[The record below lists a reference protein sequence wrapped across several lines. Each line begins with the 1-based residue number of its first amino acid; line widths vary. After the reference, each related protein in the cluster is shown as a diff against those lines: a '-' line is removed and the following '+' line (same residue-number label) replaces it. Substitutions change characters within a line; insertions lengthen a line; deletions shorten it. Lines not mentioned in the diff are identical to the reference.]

1 MGWGNE
7 EKLEFQEPQ
16 NTELDVYQFE
26 INTISNETL
35 ESTRNMRRMCEESK
49 DMGQKTMGLL
59 ENQGESIENWEEVAD
74 KINED
79 MKMAEKALKDMDR
92 ACFGFIP
99 RFWKV
104 GGGFKEDDAVW
115 KEPDQPKNDQL
126 PELKGLNPDHCF
138 VATANE
144 SGVQDDREKEMEENM
159 NEVSATIVNLRNM
172 ANDIGNVTKAQ
183 NEMLNRIEAKN
194 NSDIQRVAMA
204 VKQAAALNS

>member
-1 MGWGNE
+1 
-7 EKLEFQEPQ
+7 
-16 NTELDVYQFE
+16 
-26 INTISNETL
+26 
-35 ESTRNMRRMCEESK
+35 
-49 DMGQKTMGLL
+49 MGQKTMGLL
-59 ENQGESIENWEEVAD
+59 ENQGESIENWEE
-74 KINED
+74 
-79 MKMAEKALKDMDR
+79 MAEKALKDMDR

-115 KEPDQPKNDQL
+115 KEPEQPKNDQL

-144 SGVQDDREKEMEENM
+144 SREQDAREKEMEENM

>member
-115 KEPDQPKNDQL
+115 KEPEQPKNDQL

>member
-7 EKLEFQEPQ
+7 EKFEFQEPQ
-16 NTELDVYQFE
+16 NTELDVLQFE

-115 KEPDQPKNDQL
+115 KEPAQPKNEQL

-138 VATANE
+138 VATASE
-144 SGVQDDREKEMEENM
+144 SGEQDAREKEMEENM

-172 ANDIGNVTKAQ
+172 ANDIGNVTKGQ

>member
-7 EKLEFQEPQ
+7 EKFEFQEPQ
-16 NTELDVYQFE
+16 NTELDVLQFE

-115 KEPDQPKNDQL
+115 KEPEQPKNDQL

>member
-7 EKLEFQEPQ
+7 EKFEFKEPQ

-26 INTISNETL
+26 INEIANETL

-104 GGGFKEDDAVW
+104 FSPCKLCWFAGDVRCLQVGGICK
-115 KEPDQPKNDQL
+115 L
-126 PELKGLNPDHCF
+126 
-138 VATANE
+138 
-144 SGVQDDREKEMEENM
+144 
-159 NEVSATIVNLRNM
+159 
-172 ANDIGNVTKAQ
+172 
-183 NEMLNRIEAKN
+183 
-194 NSDIQRVAMA
+194 
-204 VKQAAALNS
+204 

>member
-7 EKLEFQEPQ
+7 EKFEFKEPQ

-26 INTISNETL
+26 INEIANETL

-104 GGGFKEDDAVW
+104 TASKYLKLGGERHPYEHHYYPLNITILRLLFLFLDSIADD
-115 KEPDQPKNDQL
+115 K
-126 PELKGLNPDHCF
+126 
-138 VATANE
+138 
-144 SGVQDDREKEMEENM
+144 
-159 NEVSATIVNLRNM
+159 
-172 ANDIGNVTKAQ
+172 
-183 NEMLNRIEAKN
+183 
-194 NSDIQRVAMA
+194 
-204 VKQAAALNS
+204 

>member
-7 EKLEFQEPQ
+7 EKFEFQEPQ

>member
-1 MGWGNE
+1 MG
-7 EKLEFQEPQ
+7 
-16 NTELDVYQFE
+16 
-26 INTISNETL
+26 TL

-49 DMGQKTMGLL
+49 
-59 ENQGESIENWEEVAD
+59 
-74 KINED
+74 D

-126 PELKGLNPDHCF
+126 PVVKGLNPDHCF

-172 ANDIGNVTKAQ
+172 ANGIGNVTKAQ

>member
-172 ANDIGNVTKAQ
+172 ANDIGNVTKGQ

>member
-7 EKLEFQEPQ
+7 EKFEFQEPQ

-115 KEPDQPKNDQL
+115 KEPQQPKNEQL

-138 VATANE
+138 VATASE
-144 SGVQDDREKEMEENM
+144 SGEQDAREKEMEENM

>member
-7 EKLEFQEPQ
+7 EKFEFQEPQ

-35 ESTRNMRRMCEESK
+35 ESTRNMRRMCEVSK

-104 GGGFKEDDAVW
+104 
-115 KEPDQPKNDQL
+115 
-126 PELKGLNPDHCF
+126 
-138 VATANE
+138 TA
-144 SGVQDDREKEMEENM
+144 RK
-159 NEVSATIVNLRNM
+159 
-172 ANDIGNVTKAQ
+172 
-183 NEMLNRIEAKN
+183 
-194 NSDIQRVAMA
+194 
-204 VKQAAALNS
+204 

>member
-1 MGWGNE
+1 
-7 EKLEFQEPQ
+7 
-16 NTELDVYQFE
+16 
-26 INTISNETL
+26 
-35 ESTRNMRRMCEESK
+35 
-49 DMGQKTMGLL
+49 MGQKTMGLL

-74 KINED
+74 RINE
-79 MKMAEKALKDMDR
+79 DMDR

-115 KEPDQPKNDQL
+115 KEPEQPKNDQL

-138 VATANE
+138 VATVNE

-172 ANDIGNVTKAQ
+172 ANDIGNVTKGQ